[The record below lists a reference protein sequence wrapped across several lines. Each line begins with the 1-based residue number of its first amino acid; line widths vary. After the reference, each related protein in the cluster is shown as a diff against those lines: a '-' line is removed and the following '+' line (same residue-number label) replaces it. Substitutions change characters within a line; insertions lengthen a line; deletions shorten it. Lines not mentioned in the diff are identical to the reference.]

1 MTCFHCFFRTIHGV
15 LRVVWYLY
23 KDKCKD
29 IDEYQNNEEK
39 KTGQKVDFRTL
50 TTVLRAIS
58 DATQMAA

>member
-1 MTCFHCFFRTIHGV
+1 MNARI
-15 LRVVWYLY
+15 VWHVYI
-23 KDKCKD
+23 DICKD
-29 IDEYQNNEEK
+29 IDEYQNNEGK